1 MAKRPTQNDHLFLG
15 NGNPL
20 KTPIPQ
26 NGDSALHQLDS
37 FEKKQFSQAALVGS
51 KKLQLGFLSRPCW
64 VFYGSKKHTSNKKTI
79 TGSTLFTMLN
89 LFMYLCLFLSLM
101 MLSVCLCF
109 VTSYCFSFFILETKQ
124 SSTQHFKTKSV
135 HKRHTSS
142 VKSVWIQ

>member
-1 MAKRPTQNDHLFLG
+1 MAKRSTQNDNLFLG

-64 VFYGSKKHTSNKKTI
+64 VFYGSKKHTSNKKNDHWKHI
-79 TGSTLFTMLN
+79 AHYAQLVHVSLFVPFINDALCMLMFCN
-89 LFMYLCLFLSLM
+89 
-101 MLSVCLCF
+101 
-109 VTSYCFSFFILETKQ
+109 ILLL
-124 SSTQHFKTKSV
+124 
-135 HKRHTSS
+135 
-142 VKSVWIQ
+142 